1 MGGKVSA
8 FVGSVAKA
16 AAKGVISY
24 AGGHIPLIGGPL
36 ANYINSKFAKG
47 SFDVGAPAVSSD
59 LPTKVVSTPAQLTA
73 LVKQFPDQA
82 SKAGLTVEMIK
93 DEVKE
98 AKAQSKAVGGAVKMK
113 MKKDAARPKSC
124 SDKGYAKGTKAL
136 KAKKPRTP
144 AQLEAT
150 RKLVEANKARRAK
163 K

>member
-1 MGGKVSA
+1 
-8 FVGSVAKA
+8 
-16 AAKGVISY
+16 
-24 AGGHIPLIGGPL
+24 
-36 ANYINSKFAKG
+36 
-47 SFDVGAPAVSSD
+47 
-59 LPTKVVSTPAQLTA
+59 
-73 LVKQFPDQA
+73 
-82 SKAGLTVEMIK
+82 MIK

-113 MKKDAARPKSC
+113 MKKKEKSC